1 MSVVYFET
9 VSGSAYEIDADRNR
23 IRRLRGAHA
32 PRARQGADGEWRE
45 YRAVSPVRVGEP
57 VFIYWPKETTPLLP
71 GSPTEAEPATV
82 TSTVTRAGSP

>member
-1 MSVVYFET
+1 MSIVYFET
-9 VSGSAYEIDADRNR
+9 VSGSAYELDEANRR

-45 YRAVSPVRVGEP
+45 YRVVSPVHVGEP
-57 VFIYWPKETTPLLP
+57 VFIFWPKDTTPLLP
-71 GSPTEAEPATV
+71 GSPDEAEPGTI